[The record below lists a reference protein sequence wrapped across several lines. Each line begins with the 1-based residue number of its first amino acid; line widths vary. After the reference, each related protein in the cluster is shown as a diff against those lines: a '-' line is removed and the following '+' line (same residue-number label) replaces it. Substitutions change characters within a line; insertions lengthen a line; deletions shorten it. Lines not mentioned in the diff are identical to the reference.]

1 MMEITIDEIFQMNQ
15 IKYNTTF
22 EPLCTLASGAFGTV
36 IKAKEKNT
44 NRLVAV
50 KRISKEKSHK
60 NAIVQ
65 LKREVTVL
73 QKTNHSNIVKLY
85 DFFETENEVYIV
97 MEYLQGGTLK
107 QYIESNKET
116 ITENQSKE
124 IIFYLLQAV
133 EHLHKLDICHRD
145 IKPENIMFDDSND
158 LSTLKLIDFGFSTQ
172 LKKEEGEFCG
182 TIKYMAPERLTG
194 EAYDKVIDI
203 WSIGIIMYM
212 LLNNGKHPFYAKGDS
227 ADAYFTKC
235 RSHRVKM
242 INHVSREAKSLLGH
256 LIEINQNLRYTA
268 SFALQHKWFKDLNI
282 LSLGSSSDSIEDE
295 SLLKKKSIEMLM
307 ALMFLSHYKN
317 EAKPHIEKKGS
328 ISTDKNS
335 NHSTEDDTKVSQYT
349 NANLFLHTKHPTI
362 NVKLHLNCN
371 NNMRSSHVRFKTNI
385 NHRNSPLL
393 SLSNKEDDINT
404 LDSPSEKK
412 KIKLVLRT
420 NTEKSHPHLLSTPVA
435 SITPKKSETIRNYKE
450 KSKTI
455 MTDHSKIS
463 VFTFNRAHLKSKT
476 SKVQRND
483 EEIVARYLELNTQYK
498 STKSNYNVC
507 HSTKN
512 NNKHFVLP
520 LITKERSIKTN
531 SINKSLL

>member
-1 MMEITIDEIFQMNQ
+1 MEITIDEIFQMNQ

-50 KRISKEKSHK
+50 KRKKKKKSHK

-124 IIFYLLQAV
+124 IIFYLVQAV

-242 INHVSREAKSLLGH
+242 INHQDLINMQQSLYQRKLLLH
-256 LIEINQNLRYTA
+256 
-268 SFALQHKWFKDLNI
+268 
-282 LSLGSSSDSIEDE
+282 SLHN
-295 SLLKKKSIEMLM
+295 
-307 ALMFLSHYKN
+307 F
-317 EAKPHIEKKGS
+317 
-328 ISTDKNS
+328 
-335 NHSTEDDTKVSQYT
+335 
-349 NANLFLHTKHPTI
+349 
-362 NVKLHLNCN
+362 
-371 NNMRSSHVRFKTNI
+371 
-385 NHRNSPLL
+385 
-393 SLSNKEDDINT
+393 
-404 LDSPSEKK
+404 
-412 KIKLVLRT
+412 
-420 NTEKSHPHLLSTPVA
+420 
-435 SITPKKSETIRNYKE
+435 
-450 KSKTI
+450 
-455 MTDHSKIS
+455 
-463 VFTFNRAHLKSKT
+463 
-476 SKVQRND
+476 
-483 EEIVARYLELNTQYK
+483 
-498 STKSNYNVC
+498 
-507 HSTKN
+507 
-512 NNKHFVLP
+512 
-520 LITKERSIKTN
+520 
-531 SINKSLL
+531 

>member
-335 NHSTEDDTKVSQYT
+335 NNSTEDDTKVSQYT
-349 NANLFLHTKHPTI
+349 NANLFLHTKHPTM
-362 NVKLHLNCN
+362 NGKLHLNCN

-393 SLSNKEDDINT
+393 SLCLQME
-404 LDSPSEKK
+404 
-412 KIKLVLRT
+412 
-420 NTEKSHPHLLSTPVA
+420 H
-435 SITPKKSETIRNYKE
+435 
-450 KSKTI
+450 
-455 MTDHSKIS
+455 
-463 VFTFNRAHLKSKT
+463 
-476 SKVQRND
+476 
-483 EEIVARYLELNTQYK
+483 
-498 STKSNYNVC
+498 
-507 HSTKN
+507 
-512 NNKHFVLP
+512 
-520 LITKERSIKTN
+520 
-531 SINKSLL
+531 